1 VTQNAANVSLFLG
14 FAGLFW
20 AFAEAGD
27 TRFIFLVMCAIFCG
41 YVYQVIM
48 ALFSSSAKFFLR
60 WNFTN
65 LK

>member
-27 TRFIFLVMCAIFCG
+27 ARFIFLVTCAIFKEL
-41 YVYQVIM
+41 VYI
-48 ALFSSSAKFFLR
+48 
-60 WNFTN
+60 
-65 LK
+65 